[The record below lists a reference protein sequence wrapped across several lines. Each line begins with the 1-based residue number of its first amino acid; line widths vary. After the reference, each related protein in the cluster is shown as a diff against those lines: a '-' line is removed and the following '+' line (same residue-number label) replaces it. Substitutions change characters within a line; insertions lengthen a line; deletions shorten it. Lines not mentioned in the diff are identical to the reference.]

1 MLFKET
7 AHQSIILAATGR
19 FQKLGF
25 VGSLRDNAHQPS
37 PGKSAGEILGA
48 TDFMKPR
55 NPDPS
60 VIYFTAYGC
69 LPIRMLP
76 WKTGTTL
83 ANFSILKFNR
93 YNLIYLIIFKYLII

>member
-7 AHQSIILAATGR
+7 AHQSLIPAATGR

-25 VGSLRDNAHQPS
+25 VGSLRDNAYHPS
-37 PGKSAGEILGA
+37 PGKSVGEILGA

-60 VIYFTAYGC
+60 
-69 LPIRMLP
+69 
-76 WKTGTTL
+76 
-83 ANFSILKFNR
+83 ILHI
-93 YNLIYLIIFKYLII
+93 LLLMGVCPS